1 MGNCLYKA
9 RSLENHDR
17 VDKRAGS
24 ESERLNQAN
33 RETIY
38 GLMNKI
44 GSVLIIH
51 KLIPKKGPECK
62 IQFLVH
68 VFISFLFFY
77 FFFEKKLPPIE
88 LAIPL
93 DSLILR
99 TKTWTTLP
107 SLYRHR
113 LRTGG
118 RFKSPKFRPSL
129 P

>member
-51 KLIPKKGPECK
+51 KLIPKKGPKCK
-62 IQFLVH
+62 ILVLT
-68 VFISFLFFY
+68 VFI
-77 FFFEKKLPPIE
+77 I
-88 LAIPL
+88 
-93 DSLILR
+93 
-99 TKTWTTLP
+99 
-107 SLYRHR
+107 
-113 LRTGG
+113 
-118 RFKSPKFRPSL
+118 RF
-129 P
+129 